1 MASVAKFKL
10 NEAPRLLA
18 HCSRSQK
25 NAGSHIHQYRS
36 AMNFNMAKDRHQGV
50 GDYQFVKDTIN
61 KDDVKLY
68 KRDDVK
74 VVCSWAVTMPREL
87 CHEEVG
93 VDGEEFYVPN
103 DSREC
108 EEFFQHAYDF
118 FKQKH
123 GESNII
129 SAYVHMDENVPHM
142 HFTFVPIVDNKEQA
156 RDGKKYKVCAKEALQ
171 DCYGAKFQ
179 IELQDYISSK
189 MGKELNMVKK
199 DTVDYER
206 NVKELKKKTLNE
218 RCAYLARQ
226 ISRSEEELA
235 RKERVLKTLE
245 KSEKAKENIDNIKTS
260 TSNGYT
266 IISNADWL
274 QVKPL
279 IKSIAAMKTERAE
292 LIKMLKEFE
301 NTNTVKENQDLRSQA
316 EQLAKENQVLEKELE
331 KVKQFM
337 EETEVGSG
345 LTVMDLYTM
354 NREAEKEKMRQDNRD
369 FSGYYHADRE

>member
-10 NEAPRLLA
+10 NEAPRLLT
-18 HCSRSQK
+18 HCSRTQK
-25 NAGSHIHQYRS
+25 MPGSHIHQERTCL
-36 AMNFNMAKDRHQGV
+36 NFNMAAGRHEGV
-50 GDYQFVKDTIN
+50 SDYEFVKDKIHQ
-61 KDDVKLY
+61 DDVRML

-74 VVCSWAVTMPREL
+74 TVCSWAVTMPREL
-87 CHEEVG
+87 CHEV
-93 VDGEEFYVPN
+93 VDSDGETFYVPN
-103 DSREC
+103 DDEEC
-108 EEFFQHAYDF
+108 REFFKYSYDF
-118 FKQKH
+118 FKEKH
-123 GESNII
+123 GEENII

-142 HFTFVPIVDNKEQA
+142 HFTFVPIVKDKN
-156 RDGKKYKVCAKEALQ
+156 GGLKVCAKEALA

-179 IELQDYISSK
+179 IALQDYVSER

-301 NTNTVKENQDLRSQA
+301 NTNTAKENQDLRSQA

-354 NREAEKEKMRQDNRD
+354 NREAEKEKVRQDNRD
-369 FSGYYHADRE
+369 FSGYYADRE

>member
-1 MASVAKFKL
+1 
-10 NEAPRLLA
+10 
-18 HCSRSQK
+18 
-25 NAGSHIHQYRS
+25 
-36 AMNFNMAKDRHQGV
+36 
-50 GDYQFVKDTIN
+50 
-61 KDDVKLY
+61 
-68 KRDDVK
+68 
-74 VVCSWAVTMPREL
+74 
-87 CHEEVG
+87 
-93 VDGEEFYVPN
+93 
-103 DSREC
+103 
-108 EEFFQHAYDF
+108 
-118 FKQKH
+118 
-123 GESNII
+123 
-129 SAYVHMDENVPHM
+129 MDENVPHM
-142 HFTFVPIVDNKEQA
+142 HFTFVPIVKDKN
-156 RDGKKYKVCAKEALQ
+156 GGLKVCAKEALA

-179 IELQDYISSK
+179 IALQDYVSER

-301 NTNTVKENQDLRSQA
+301 NTNTAKENQDLRSQA

-369 FSGYYHADRE
+369 FSGYYADRE